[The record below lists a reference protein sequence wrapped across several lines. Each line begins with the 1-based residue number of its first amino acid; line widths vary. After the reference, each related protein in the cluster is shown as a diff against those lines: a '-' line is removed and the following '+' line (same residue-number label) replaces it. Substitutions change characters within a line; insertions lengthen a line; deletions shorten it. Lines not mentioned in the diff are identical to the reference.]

1 MRIEKDPFLATGRT
15 LWLDDLEHSYV
26 DLADPTY
33 LEFDYTKSID
43 DVVQVAFPEDP
54 IEVLFVGGGGFTL
67 PRAFVAQREGTRAT
81 VLELDPAVVDLARDE
96 LGLETGRDLRVQI
109 GDGRIGIR
117 DQPSATFDLVVG
129 DAFGSLSVP
138 WHLTTR
144 EFVAEVR
151 RVLRPGGVYAMNVI
165 DYPPFRFARAELA
178 TLQASFQ
185 WVGLIANTAQLDG
198 TFGGNLVLVAS
209 DAPLDTAALEERTS
223 RHGNVVVEG
232 AALDE
237 FVDDAPELTD
247 DYAPVDQWLVQ
258 DRANAS

>member
-1 MRIEKDPFLATGRT
+1 
-15 LWLDDLEHSYV
+15 
-26 DLADPTY
+26 
-33 LEFDYTKSID
+33 
-43 DVVQVAFPEDP
+43 
-54 IEVLFVGGGGFTL
+54 
-67 PRAFVAQREGTRAT
+67 

-209 DAPLDTAALEERTS
+209 DRPLDTAALEERTS